1 MIRTVSAFAA
11 ASLLAPASLNA
22 QHLFEGTVA
31 YSVQM
36 NAMNLDIVHYVKG
49 DKARQEMSGMP
60 GMPEMV
66 VLMDMG
72 EMEMHMIMPSQN
84 AYMTMDMSQ
93 VAAMVGVQQAEDPTI
108 ERTGQ
113 METVAGHQCENVNI
127 TAAGTTMT
135 MCAATDL
142 GFYFMGGGGGG
153 GGGRGRMGGPP
164 GMNPELEAKIREIF
178 EDGFFPLKMTA
189 TQNGQ
194 SMTMVATS
202 IEQKSLADDLFVVP
216 AGYTKMPGMGGG

>member
-1 MIRTVSAFAA
+1 MRMIRTVSAFAA

-22 QHLFEGTVA
+22 QQVFEGTVA

-36 NAMNLDIVHYVKG
+36 NATSLNIVHHVKG
-49 DKARQEMSGMP
+49 DRTRQEVSGMP

-72 EMEMHMIMPSQN
+72 EMELHMIMPSQN
-84 AYMTMDMSQ
+84 AYMTMDVSQ
-93 VAAMVGVQQAEDPTI
+93 VAAMVGVQHTENPTI

-127 TAAGTTMT
+127 TAEGTTMT

-153 GGGRGRMGGPP
+153 GRMGGPP
-164 GMNPELEAKIREIF
+164 GMNPELEAKIREVF

-194 SMTMVATS
+194 SVTLVATS